1 VRIIVTDRM
10 TGKTY
15 KMMMWLAADKNRVG
29 VVHSE
34 AERDRLYH
42 LYEGTIKKGQ
52 LITLSGIKAGALRG
66 RHLDGIAVDNL
77 DLMLSDLFD
86 RQRVSMIT
94 MTGQAE
100 T

>member
-1 VRIIVTDRM
+1 MRIIVTGRAA
-10 TGKTY
+10 GKTF
-15 KMMMWLAADKNRVG
+15 KMMEWLSQDKNRVG
-29 VVHSE
+29 VVFSE
-34 AERDRLYH
+34 AERDRLYE
-42 LYEGTIKKGQ
+42 LYKGSIEKGQ
-52 LITLSGIKAGALRG
+52 LQTLYGIRAGALRG

-77 DLMLSDLFD
+77 ELMISELFD